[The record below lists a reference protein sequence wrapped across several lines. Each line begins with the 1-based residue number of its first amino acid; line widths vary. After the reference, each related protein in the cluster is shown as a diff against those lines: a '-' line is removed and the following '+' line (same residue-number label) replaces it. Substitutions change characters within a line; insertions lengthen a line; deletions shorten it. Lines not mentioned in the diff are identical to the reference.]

1 VLFYL
6 PPRPLTA
13 RLVQLRRL
21 PVLVTATVEVYCP
34 CCASKALEAADA
46 AASQDAE
53 PRCRDKESTGTH
65 ERISHKHE
73 RMLQSVTMHLKL
85 SRKLPL
91 HLEDSDLLAQEQL
104 LTLEVQVPSAV
115 AMQYC
120 AEHIVS
126 SVMTSRSNKTI

>member
-1 VLFYL
+1 M
-6 PPRPLTA
+6 
-13 RLVQLRRL
+13 
-21 PVLVTATVEVYCP
+21 TATVAVYRP

-53 PRCRDKESTGTH
+53 PRYRDKESTDTR

-73 RMLQSVTMHLKL
+73 RMLKIVNVHLKF
-85 SRKLPL
+85 SWKLPL
-91 HLEDSDLLAQEQL
+91 HLEESDLLAQEQL

-120 AEHIVS
+120 VEHIINLIMS
-126 SVMTSRSNKTI
+126 